1 MSGIVGL
8 PGSKSGLIGKSGAIG
23 YEEGTWTIATAS
35 HNGFGSTINTDGTP
49 RYIKIGDQVT
59 VMAGWYQ
66 EGNTSAIA
74 KGDYFAVSGF
84 PFAFSTDSWKSAHF
98 SVGFNYNT
106 SNSALFR
113 AVPNSTTSLFLT
125 VTSLFGSNGN
135 RSGGRIQ
142 LVGTYFI

>member
-8 PGSKSGLIGKSGAIG
+8 PGSKSGKIGASGAIG
-23 YEEGTWTIATAS
+23 YEEGTWTIATS
-35 HNGFGSTINTDGTP
+35 THNGFGSTINPDGTP
-49 RYIKIGDQVT
+49 RYIKIGDQIT

-66 EGNTSAIA
+66 EGNTNPIA

-84 PFAFSTDSWKSAHF
+84 PFAFTTDSWKSASW

-113 AVPNSTTSLFLT
+113 AVPNSTTSLFMT
-125 VTSLFGSNGN
+125 VTSLFGSGGN

-142 LVGTYFI
+142 LTGTYFI